1 MDVCSVATQPG
12 GKGTTVTLNAKNIG
26 DLLNSKNIPWGSFY
40 GGFNLQT
47 MNANGTTGC
56 NRSTMSPVEGVA
68 ITDYIP
74 HHIWNQYFASTANP
88 MHLRPTKAVGLSD
101 QANHNYDLDDFFTAV
116 GHGNFPAV
124 SFIKM
129 PAFQDEH
136 PGNSDPLDAQTG
148 FINLV
153 NFLMEQPDW
162 ESTAVI
168 LTYDDS
174 DGWYDHAF
182 VPPAHGSF
190 STTPTQSVRFNGG
203 AATLVAADQLNGNG
217 VCGTPG
223 TAPLGVNNLPV
234 AGRCGV
240 GPRLPFL
247 VISPW
252 AKQNFVSNVFI
263 TQASIPQFIED
274 NWLDGERLGGGSF
287 DATTGSIMDHFDFHN
302 KKSVVL
308 FLDPSTGL
316 VDTKKKFNNK

>member
-1 MDVCSVATQPG
+1 
-12 GKGTTVTLNAKNIG
+12 
-26 DLLNSKNIPWGSFY
+26 
-40 GGFNLQT
+40 
-47 MNANGTTGC
+47 
-56 NRSTMSPVEGVA
+56 
-68 ITDYIP
+68 
-74 HHIWNQYFASTANP
+74 
-88 MHLRPTKAVGLSD
+88 
-101 QANHNYDLDDFFTAV
+101 
-116 GHGNFPAV
+116 
-124 SFIKM
+124 M

-148 FINLV
+148 FVDLV

-190 STTPTQSVRFNGG
+190 STTPTQTVRFNGG

-217 VCGTPG
+217 VCGAPG
-223 TAPLGVNNLPV
+223 TEPLGVNNLPV

-274 NWLDGERLGGGSF
+274 NWLNGERLGGGSF
-287 DATTGSIMDHFDFHN
+287 DAATGSIMDMFDFN
-302 KKSVVL
+302 IKKSAVL
-308 FLDPSTGL
+308 FLDPNTGL
-316 VDTKKKFNNK
+316 IDSKKKFNNK